1 MGELIQ
7 MDATPFEWLPGVI
20 WHLHLAIDDATG
32 TVTGA
37 WFDMQETLNAY
48 YHIFHQILTTYGIP
62 YKFFTDR
69 RTVFTYTKKKSPSQ
83 NPHLSMRTLIL
94 SLLMPVIN

>member
-1 MGELIQ
+1 
-7 MDATPFEWLPGVI
+7 MDATPFEWIPGVI

-32 TVTGA
+32 TVIGA

-48 YHIFHQILTTYGIP
+48 YHIFHQILTMYGIP

-69 RTVFTYTKKKSPSQ
+69 RTVFTYKQK
-83 NPHLSMRTLIL
+83 NPHLSMRTLIPC
-94 SLLMPVIN
+94 SLMPVISWGLH